1 MERIRYATGNL
12 PGSWLKECETVVP
25 RIARKARG
33 HRGSAR
39 LSAVR
44 PRPARVLGLGAIP
57 GLVAMLVLMGGAA
70 YLAARLDPVPA
81 PHEGIARASDGD
93 SLRLQGVRIRLQG
106 VDAPELDQVCW
117 DEAGAEWPCGRLS
130 RARLSEILVE
140 GPAVCRPRGHDK
152 YGRVLATCKSE
163 GRDVGAI
170 LVSEGWAIA
179 MGDYAAEQATASA
192 AKLGIWRGRFVD
204 PRQWR
209 DDGPVSA
216 PELSPFDLVW
226 DWFREL
232 TGATT
237 LR

>member
-1 MERIRYATGNL
+1 MILRIG
-12 PGSWLKECETVVP
+12 
-25 RIARKARG
+25 RKARSR
-33 HRGSAR
+33 RGLAR
-39 LSAVR
+39 LPAVR
-44 PRPARVLGLGAIP
+44 SRPARGFGIGAVP
-57 GLVAMLVLMGGAA
+57 GLVAVLVLMGGAA

-81 PHEGIARASDGD
+81 HYEGTARASDGD
-93 SLRLQGVRIRLQG
+93 SLRLQGARIRLLG
-106 VDAPELDQVCW
+106 IDAPELDQVCW
-117 DEAGAEWPCGRLS
+117 DEAGVEWPCGRLS
-130 RARLSEILVE
+130 RARLSDILVQ
-140 GPAVCRPRGHDK
+140 GPAACRPRGHDK
-152 YGRVLATCKSE
+152 YGRVLATCKSA

-170 LVSEGWAIA
+170 LVSEGWALA
-179 MGDYAAEQATASA
+179 RGDYAAEQAMANT

-216 PELSPFDLVW
+216 PELSPFELVW